1 MIDIIIKGIIIG
13 FLTSAPMGPIGVLCI
28 QRTLNSSRKH
38 GLFTGLG
45 AALSDM
51 LYAIIAGLGM
61 GFIIDFIE
69 TNQDPLL
76 ILGSI
81 ILLIFGYFIFRS
93 NPAKKLQKQDHK
105 VQSVWKDMVSSFF
118 LNLSNIGILFFYIAL
133 FARLKFIT
141 AAQSLGV
148 SIAGILFIGVG
159 AILWWLL
166 ISYIVTLLKDRFN
179 LRALVF
185 FNKILGIILLIL
197 GIGGFARGIYHWL
210 F

>member
-1 MIDIIIKGIIIG
+1 
-13 FLTSAPMGPIGVLCI
+13 MGPIGVLCI
-28 QRTLNSSRKH
+28 QRTLNGSRRH

-61 GFIIDFIE
+61 GFVIDFIE
-69 TNQDPLL
+69 TNQNPLL

-81 ILLIFGYFIFRS
+81 ILLVFGYFIFRS
-93 NPAKKLQKQDHK
+93 NPAARLQKQDHK
-105 VQSVWKDMVSSFF
+105 TQSVWKDLVSSFF
-118 LNLSNIGILFFYIAL
+118 LNLSNIGILFLYIAL
-133 FARLKFIT
+133 FARLNFINVG
-141 AAQSLGV
+141 QPLGV
-148 SIAGILFIGVG
+148 SITGIMFIGIG

-185 FNKILGIILLIL
+185 FNKILGIILIIL
-197 GIGGFARGIYHWL
+197 GIGGFFRGIYHWL
-210 F
+210 LI